1 MTTGQIIKQKRE
13 EKKETQQQLADAL
26 GVHFSMIGQVERGT
40 KGISLGLASEIAKH
54 FGCEIKDLIPK
65 S

>member
-1 MTTGQIIKQKRE
+1 MTIGQVIKQKRE

-26 GVHFSMIGQVERGT
+26 GVHASMIGQIERGT
-40 KGISLGLASEIAKH
+40 KGVALGLASEIAKH